1 MFFLTPNPQPLTP
14 IRKRERHYETWFL
27 SRLTIQLLPY
37 NQRVKAIPE
46 RVQLYGV
53 AFGYALILTFWALLT
68 FQRQLIE
75 LQDPAAATAS
85 SGMWAFGDALV
96 SVGTGFL
103 LLVPTFFLLRVM
115 ARHESAYTLYS
126 KLALAITL
134 TAPLALALLAS
145 GRLPHEGFLENNTL
159 LRLLY
164 SPFVI
169 VILAMSRIMAR
180 FATAKRLLLYA
191 LSTESLALLVT
202 IAMFLGSSKSA
213 S

>member
-1 MFFLTPNPQPLTP
+1 M
-14 IRKRERHYETWFL
+14 
-27 SRLTIQLLPY
+27 
-37 NQRVKAIPE
+37 KAIPE
-46 RVQLYGV
+46 RVQLYCI
-53 AFGYALILTFWALLT
+53 AFGYTSILTFWALIT
-68 FQRQLIE
+68 FQRHLIE

-103 LLVPTFFLLRVM
+103 LLVPTFFLLRLM
-115 ARHESAYTLYS
+115 ARHESAFTLYS
-126 KLALAITL
+126 KIALAISL

-145 GRLPHEGFLENNTL
+145 GKLPHEGFLENNTL

-180 FATAKRLLLYA
+180 FETAKRLLLYS
-191 LSTESLALLVT
+191 LSVESLTFLLT
-202 IAMFLGSSKSA
+202 IAMFLRSSNGA
-213 S
+213 